1 MRVILLRHVPAL
13 GLAALLAGCAT
24 PAPMPGPPPAPVSVP
39 VVQPIPGQR
48 PVEDAAPPAPGF
60 IPPEV
65 MRGPGL
71 DGVIR
76 EGPNHLIRQF
86 GQPRLD
92 VMEGDA
98 RKLQFADTPCVLDVF
113 LYPLQPGGEPRSTWA
128 EARRASDGAAVDL
141 LACMQALRETR
152 GQRRDGP
159 AIEGERE

>member
-1 MRVILLRHVPAL
+1 MPVTPVRIAPLLV
-13 GLAALLAGCAT
+13 LATALAGCTTSA
-24 PAPMPGPPPAPVSVP
+24 PPPPPRTAPVSVP
-39 VVQPIPGQR
+39 VVQPLPGQR
-48 PVEDAAPPAPGF
+48 PVEDVAPPAPGF

-92 VMEGDA
+92 VTEGDA
-98 RKLQFADTPCVLDVF
+98 RKLQFAGTPCVLDVF
-113 LYPLQPGGEPRSTWA
+113 LYPLRPGGEPQSTWL

-141 LACMQALRETR
+141 LACMQALREIR
-152 GQRRDGP
+152 GRSGD
-159 AIEGERE
+159 

>member
-1 MRVILLRHVPAL
+1 MTALRRP
-13 GLAALLAGCAT
+13 AALLLAATLAGCT
-24 PAPMPGPPPAPVSVP
+24 TTAPPPPPPPAPVAVP
-39 VVQPIPGQR
+39 VVQPLPGQR
-48 PVEDAAPPAPGF
+48 PQEDVAPPAPGF
-60 IPPEV
+60 IPPEI

-92 VMEGDA
+92 VTEGDA
-98 RKLQFADTPCVLDVF
+98 RKLQFAGTPCVLDVF
-113 LYPLQPGGEPRSTWA
+113 LYPLRPGGDPQSTWL

-141 LACMQALRETR
+141 LSCMQALRETR
-152 GQRRDGP
+152 GERRDGP

>member
-1 MRVILLRHVPAL
+1 MNHVRFALPLL
-13 GLAALLAGCAT
+13 LAAALAGCAT
-24 PAPMPGPPPAPVSVP
+24 PPPAPAPGPPPAPVSVP
-39 VVQPIPGQR
+39 VVQPLPGQR
-48 PVEDAAPPAPGF
+48 QPEDVAPPAPGF

-92 VMEGDA
+92 VTEGDA
-98 RKLQFADTPCVLDVF
+98 RKLQFAGTPCVLDVF
-113 LYPLQPGGEPRSTWA
+113 LYPLRPGGEPQSTWA

-152 GQRRDGP
+152 GRRGDG
-159 AIEGERE
+159 AEGERE